1 MRLKLKLKQ
10 KPDNIVDKKSSSIFK
25 KEYLLI
31 LILTAVVIVIFLSGQ
46 DLSFS
51 FFENEK
57 QSLSSDYATTVEEGL
72 KSILS
77 DVDGAGKINVFVTVD
92 GSQEEIVLKNVE
104 TKTENGIK
112 TTVESI
118 VLVGGKPY
126 VTKTNNPRILGVA
139 IVCEGAD
146 DLSVKLKIT
155 EIVTTTL
162 NVNSDS
168 VRIIKMK

>member
-1 MRLKLKLKQ
+1 MKQ
-10 KPDNIVDKKSSSIFK
+10 KPDSLADKKTNSIFK

-31 LILTAVVIVIFLSGQ
+31 ILLTVVVIVIFLSGQ
-46 DLSFS
+46 DISFS
-51 FFENEK
+51 FFESNK
-57 QSLSSDYATTVEEGL
+57 DKTSGNYVTTIEEGL

-77 DVDGAGKINVFVTVD
+77 DVEGAGKINVFVTVD
-92 GSQEEIVLKNVE
+92 GTEEEVVLKNVE
-104 TKTENGIK
+104 TKTENGVK

-126 VTKTNNPRILGVA
+126 VTKTNNPSILGVA

-146 DLSVKLKIT
+146 NLSVKLKIT